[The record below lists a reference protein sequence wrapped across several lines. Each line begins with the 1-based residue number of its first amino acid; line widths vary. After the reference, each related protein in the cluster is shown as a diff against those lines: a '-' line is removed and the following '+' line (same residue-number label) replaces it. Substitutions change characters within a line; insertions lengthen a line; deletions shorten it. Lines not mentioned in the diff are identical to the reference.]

1 MELTPQAIRSNV
13 FIELNGEY
21 VKKEHVIELSKSWN
35 DKQISYFRKMLKQGG
50 SLRINGDSFK
60 ITINNNIILN
70 SRGEKDGGIITIPG
84 IDERF

>member
-1 MELTPQAIRSNV
+1 MELTPQSIRSNV

-50 SLRINGDSFK
+50 SLKINGDSFK
-60 ITINNNIILN
+60 ITINNKVNFNII
-70 SRGEKDGGIITIPG
+70 
-84 IDERF
+84 FF